1 MDLRFIIP
9 QTVTASRILFGGS
22 ALFAAIFRKADL
34 AATLITLGAVTD
46 GLDGPLARMLGVI
59 SEFGALFDYFA
70 DYLCYIVAPSV
81 LSFVLVKEPPGVFS
95 LIILGLPILSG
106 AIRYARNAVWLRK
119 ENFAEMGFPGLGTV
133 IYAFF
138 IVTLTFIDLEE
149 FISVILLKR
158 LVLFIVLMLSCL
170 MVLPLRYPKL
180 MKFKWL
186 AVPILLGFTLMPFF
200 YSRILA
206 GIALALGCVYTFV
219 SPFFMDQQPRRSSFR
234 TTPDSPGNPLCR

>member
-1 MDLRFIIP
+1 MDLRLSIP

-22 ALFAAIFRKADL
+22 ALFAAIFRRADL

-46 GLDGPLARMLGVI
+46 GLDGPLARMLGVT
-59 SEFGALFDYFA
+59 SDFGALFDYFA

-95 LIILGLPILSG
+95 LIILGLPVLSG

-138 IVTLTFIDLEE
+138 IVTLTFINLEE
-149 FISVILLKR
+149 FIGVIILKR
-158 LVLFIVLMLSCL
+158 LVLIIIFMVSCL

-180 MKFKWL
+180 MKFNWL
-186 AVPILLGFTLMPFF
+186 SVPVLLGITLMPFC
-200 YSRILA
+200 YPRILA

-219 SPFFMDQQPRRSSFR
+219 SPFFMDQRPRHSSFQ
-234 TTPDSPGNPLCR
+234 TTSESPGNPLHR